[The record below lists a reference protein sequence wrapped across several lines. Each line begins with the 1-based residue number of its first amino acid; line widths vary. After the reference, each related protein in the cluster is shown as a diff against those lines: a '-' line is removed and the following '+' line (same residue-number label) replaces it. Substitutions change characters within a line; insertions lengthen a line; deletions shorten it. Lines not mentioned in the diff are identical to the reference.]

1 MKFNSQNA
9 PTIDQW
15 MQIMQTQSN
24 KEDFFLQ
31 RNVGLIDFFLPLSSW
46 LILTKSF
53 IKYFTTY

>member
-31 RNVGLIDFFLPLSSW
+31 RNVGLIDFFLPLSSL